1 MSAPIGPRLPIQIV
15 HDTEGTYK
23 VFTGKHCQ
31 AEGCGLQL
39 TSRNRYDLKLLCRE
53 HGRAKE
59 RERNRINRSPA

>member
-39 TSRNRYDLKLLCRE
+39 TSRNRYDLKLLASAEFRRVVE
-53 HGRAKE
+53 IDDWLKE
-59 RERNRINRSPA
+59 NI